1 MDYWKSLEHLVQTQK
16 LVIDR
21 PKGSGHPQFPES
33 IYPLDYGY
41 LEGTISG
48 DGQGIDVWHGS
59 LGDKTVQAVFSVIDS
74 RTRILETKLIVGCTD
89 DDIETIM
96 KYHNSYSQ
104 SAIMVKRKSEKDE
117 I

>member
-1 MDYWKSLEHLVQTQK
+1 MKALFQEMARALM
-16 LVIDR
+16 
-21 PKGSGHPQFPES
+21 SGMGV
-33 IYPLDYGY
+33 LA
-41 LEGTISG
+41 TR
-48 DGQGIDVWHGS
+48 
-59 LGDKTVQAVFSVIDS
+59 VQAVFSVIDS

>member
-1 MDYWKSLEHLVQTQK
+1 MNYWESLDQLVSTHK

-21 PKGSGHPQFPES
+21 RKGSSHPQFPDS

-48 DGQGIDVWHGS
+48 DGHGIDVWRGS
-59 LGDKTVQAVFSVIDS
+59 LESKTVQAVLNTVDT
-74 RTRILETKLIVGCTD
+74 RTKIMETKLIVGCTD
-89 DDIETIM
+89 DEIDIIW

-104 SAIMVKRKSEKDE
+104 SAILVRRH
-117 I
+117 